1 MTYRNRK
8 LLDLSHDM
16 PCQADFDHI
25 CNGPS
30 VPAHSN
36 QQIFGRGIGHKSH
49 DCFFAGV
56 CPAAHDQL
64 DGRANGLDR
73 ETKQA
78 LWLRAYISTQIWL
91 WENGKVKVA

>member
-8 LLDLSHDM
+8 LLDLAHEM
-16 PCQADFDHI
+16 PCQAQFKHV
-25 CNGPS
+25 CNGPT

-36 QQIFGRGIGHKSH
+36 QQIHGRGHAHKSH

-64 DGRANGLDR
+64 DGRSGGMDK

-78 LWLRAYISTQIWL
+78 EWNRAYIATQTYL